1 MTAQAGFWGETLVP
15 GIASGTM
22 LVLSE
27 PLSFWGGLDS
37 ATGRIIDAWHPQK
50 GASMAGRVLLMA
62 SGRGSSSGSA
72 VLAEAIRLGNGPA
85 AIVLAS
91 RDAIVAVGAMVAA
104 ELYGKA
110 CPVVVVS
117 AENWQGVSVAATA
130 SINAVDGGAVI
141 ETGLFA

>member
-1 MTAQAGFWGETLVP
+1 MTAQTAIRGETLVP
-15 GIASGTM
+15 GIASGAV

-50 GASMAGRVLLMA
+50 DASMAGRVLLMA

-91 RDAIVAVGAMVAA
+91 RDAIVAVGSMVAA

-110 CPVVVVS
+110 CPVVVVT
-117 AENWQGVSVAATA
+117 AENWQAVSAAATA

>member
-1 MTAQAGFWGETLVP
+1 MTPQIAIRGETLVP
-15 GIASGTM
+15 GLASGTV

-50 GASMAGRVLLMA
+50 GASMAGCVLLMA

-104 ELYGKA
+104 ELYRKA
-110 CPVVVVS
+110 CPVVVVPAADWQAVS
-117 AENWQGVSVAATA
+117 AAATA

>member
-1 MTAQAGFWGETLVP
+1 MTPKTAIRGETLVP
-15 GIASGTM
+15 GVASGAV

-37 ATGRIIDAWHPQK
+37 ATGRIIDAWHLQK
-50 GASMAGRVLLMA
+50 GASMAGCVLLMA

>member
-1 MTAQAGFWGETLVP
+1 MTPQTAIRGETLVP
-15 GIASGTM
+15 GIASGAV

-37 ATGRIIDAWHPQK
+37 ATGRIIDAWHLQK
-50 GASMAGRVLLMA
+50 GASMAGCVLLMA

-117 AENWQGVSVAATA
+117 AENWQGVSAAATA

>member
-110 CPVVVVS
+110 GPVVVVS